1 MSKIDLPLYRWF
13 ASEHE
18 GRLVTNVYS
27 GSSGTLPDQ
36 GCMSVR
42 TWNFRVFA
50 DVSNKK
56 QSECHLIA
64 ESYILQPW
72 SCGGNKTNFERAEFE
87 SSEKGVNDAEEWLG
101 LIAAKYGF

>member
-1 MSKIDLPLYRWF
+1 MSGIDLPRCRWF

-18 GRLVTNVYS
+18 GRLVTNIYS

-50 DVSNKK
+50 DVSGGKE
-56 QSECHLIA
+56 SEFRLIA
-64 ESYILQPW
+64 ESYVIQPW
-72 SCGGNKTNFERAEFE
+72 HRGGNKTDFERAEFE
-87 SSEKGVNDAEEWLG
+87 GSEKGVKEAEVWLAKT
-101 LIAAKYGF
+101 AAKYGF